1 LVAAQHAGHATEDH
15 HAVANEWGCAGP
27 SGSTSPFCISPA
39 ANLARGAGW
48 RMAQDALDKS
58 AAPHGFGVFA
68 GLSIQEEYQ

>member
-1 LVAAQHAGHATEDH
+1 MCGAIRLDIPILYQP
-15 HAVANEWGCAGP
+15 CCQ
-27 SGSTSPFCISPA
+27 S
-39 ANLARGAGW
+39 ARGAGW